1 MADNYISCCVF
12 FFLFIY
18 IYLSIFIYMPE
29 INDLILSYLITVL
42 IYVQKMPY
50 HCKYEINEE

>member
-1 MADNYISCCVF
+1 
-12 FFLFIY
+12 
-18 IYLSIFIYMPE
+18 MPE